1 MAGKGRGRPAGNA
14 AKKVAPPKE
23 KKIDP
28 ETGKV
33 IRNIKKIARPEDRL
47 QRQIYSI
54 LKQVHPEVG
63 ISKPTMN
70 ALNDLCLEVYQKLA
84 NNACELMRHKGG
96 KNQILSAQDIQ
107 GAIKL
112 TIPGELA
119 KHAVNECS
127 RAVAQWALA
136 TQKAK

>member
-1 MAGKGRGRPAGNA
+1 MAGKGRGRPAGKGP
-14 AKKVAPPKE
+14 KKVAPPKV
-23 KKIDP
+23 KKLD
-28 ETGKV
+28 ENGKV
-33 IRNIKKIARPEDRL
+33 IRAKIVRPENRL
-47 QRQIYSI
+47 QRQIFSI
-54 LKQVHPEVG
+54 LKQVHPDVT

-70 ALNDLCLEVYQKLA
+70 VNDLCLEVYQKLA

-96 KNQILSAQDIQ
+96 SSSILSAQDIQ